1 MLSLADVSRA
11 HLFDSMRRGD
21 FRLQIGACRLRV
33 DSVIP
38 ELPEALHLLYDR
50 YPVSVS
56 GGYYDFDVAVQPAS
70 WWRRWLRRNASF
82 SLSGQAPFL
91 PMAAIHAHALFE
103 WGVNWAIGSSAHQ
116 YLILHSAVVE
126 KNGKGILLAAVSGSG
141 KSTLAAELAMRGW
154 RLLSDELALIDGP
167 DLRLVPFPRPVSLK
181 NDSIGLIRSRH
192 ADAVLGPPARDT
204 QKGTIAHLRVPDDSI
219 DRAQETVV
227 PSLIVF
233 PQWAADSEVS
243 LTAVGGGQTALRLI
257 DQSFNYPILGRLG
270 FDLLADLVNAA
281 RAWDLRY
288 ASLDDAVAALE
299 GLIGNND

>member
-1 MLSLADVSRA
+1 MLTLADVSRA
-11 HLFDSMRRGD
+11 QLIDSMRRGD
-21 FRLQIGACRLRV
+21 FRLQIGPCRLRV
-33 DSVIP
+33 DSTIP
-38 ELPEALHLLYDR
+38 ELSEALHLLYDH
-50 YPVSVS
+50 YPVSVD

-70 WWRRWLRRNASF
+70 WWRGWLRRNAIF

-91 PMAAIHAHALFE
+91 PMAAAHAHALFE

-167 DLRLVPFPRPVSLK
+167 KLSLVPFPRPVSLK

-192 ADAVLGPPARDT
+192 SAAVLGPQARDT
-204 QKGTIAHLRVPDDSI
+204 QKGTIAHLRAPDDSI
-219 DRAQETVV
+219 DRAQETVA

-243 LTAVGGGQTALRLI
+243 LTAVGGGHTALRLI

-281 RAWDLRY
+281 QACELRY
-288 ASLDDAVAALE
+288 ANLDDAVAALE